1 MSLYRNSIFQGGW
14 FSFNSTRSDWP
25 KVSEQMYRFFFGS
38 VLFDDVF
45 GESKTTDDLFLK
57 SDFGFEF
64 IKDKSVLVIG
74 GGPSSSNLTDE
85 IVDSYDLVFSCNH
98 FFKNEFLKNIKIDL
112 ALIGDEINFNDED
125 FLNYVNTYNPVLG
138 FEHSS
143 KRSSVDLI
151 SLKENY
157 SNCFIYLTR
166 YFSRLGYAPRACILA
181 RLFGA
186 NKVDFIG
193 VDGFKNRDNSHFFE
207 KSKNPPPF
215 DDAEKFKDNMR
226 VFCEYMLKD
235 LKLEPENFNNLS
247 RSGIYDGILENV
259 KSDAALL

>member
-14 FSFNSTRSDWP
+14 FSFNSTKDDWP
-25 KVSEQMYRFFFGS
+25 KISNEIYNYFFGS
-38 VLFDDVF
+38 VLLDDIF
-45 GESKTTDDLFLK
+45 GESKITDELFLK
-57 SDFGFEF
+57 SYLNFDFV
-64 IKDKSVLVIG
+64 KNKSVLVVG
-74 GGPSSSNLTDE
+74 GGPSSEKLTDD
-85 IVDSYDLVFSCNH
+85 IINSYDLIFSCNH
-98 FFKNEFLKNIKIDL
+98 FFKNDFLKNHKIDL
-112 ALIGDEINFNDED
+112 ALVGDEVDFNDED
-125 FLNYVNTYNPVLG
+125 FLHYVNTYRPILG

-143 KRSSVDLI
+143 RRSTINLI
-151 SLKENY
+151 SLSENY
-157 SNCFIYLTR
+157 ENCFIYLTR

-186 NKVDFIG
+186 NRVDFIG
-193 VDGFKNRDNSHFFE
+193 VDGFKKGDNSHFFE

-247 RSGIYDGILENV
+247 KNSIYEGILENV
-259 KSDAALL
+259 KSDL